1 MTACDLHPGV
11 WYRYHGEP
19 ALYLGMAR
27 RQFVFE
33 INTAAGVLRVRVSA
47 RQLKEITTL

>member
-1 MTACDLHPGV
+1 MNAWQLSAGT
-11 WYRYHGEP
+11 WYRYRGEP

-47 RQLKEITTL
+47 RQLKEINTL